1 MTLVLTIQPRDP
13 IVARDGRPFGSVGSN
28 RMKSLDWPL
37 PTTVAGAVRTL
48 LGQSHGGNF
57 DAAMIARLKDVSC
70 QGPLP
75 VSEGQLFVPAAED
88 AIFTR
93 DSKCVTLRP
102 EEVDRQSV
110 GLDLPCGLWPALPR
124 ELPES
129 KLREVPAWWS
139 VTKMIEWLLEPHD
152 ADPEFFN
159 THDHFRQ
166 SPVHDE
172 RSHVKID
179 PNTFAAQ
186 DQMLY
191 SSTGLT
197 LDRLLQAADANVS
210 YPAHLVIRIDT
221 TDQEFQATV
230 QTLATFQPLGGERRV
245 VHVCHDPAEQV
256 RFDCPIQIR
265 NVLAKVQVGDGVRM
279 ALATPAI
286 FEHGWRPAWLAPNE
300 AGHLVG
306 TPPEA
311 PDTLRLELVSVS
323 NQRWD
328 AVSGWSYEEPRGP
341 KPVKRMVPAGGV
353 YFFRVK
359 QGDASVL
366 TDRWLQPVSD
376 DAQDRRDGFGL
387 AMWGVWEKH

>member
-1 MTLVLTIQPRDP
+1 
-13 IVARDGRPFGSVGSN
+13 
-28 RMKSLDWPL
+28 
-37 PTTVAGAVRTL
+37 
-48 LGQSHGGNF
+48 
-57 DAAMIARLKDVSC
+57 
-70 QGPLP
+70 
-75 VSEGQLFVPAAED
+75 
-88 AIFTR
+88 
-93 DSKCVTLRP
+93 
-102 EEVDRQSV
+102 
-110 GLDLPCGLWPALPR
+110 
-124 ELPES
+124 
-129 KLREVPAWWS
+129 
-139 VTKMIEWLLEPHD
+139 
-152 ADPEFFN
+152 
-159 THDHFRQ
+159 
-166 SPVHDE
+166 
-172 RSHVKID
+172 
-179 PNTFAAQ
+179 
-186 DQMLY
+186 
-191 SSTGLT
+191 
-197 LDRLLQAADANVS
+197 VS